1 MKSKNITVVL
11 GIVFLLLCGCET
23 EASPSQPLILA
34 IEGDAVNK
42 AAIEEV
48 IRTNPNILIPRSST
62 EYSMKIIEPD
72 PNIKYH
78 ILRIEP
84 DPDIEYSMIIID
96 PTTVVIFLFLG
107 SSNKVLII
115 DITLPIEVIIS
126 ITLISF
132 CCLIVP
138 KNFFNGVRFRT

>member
-1 MKSKNITVVL
+1 MKSKNTTVVL
-11 GIVFLLLCGCET
+11 GIAFLFLCGCET
-23 EASPSQPLILA
+23 EASPPQPLILA
-34 IEGDAVNK
+34 IEGDAVSK

-96 PTTVVIFLFLG
+96 PTTQKPPTTIDPNAL
-107 SSNKVLII
+107 KAII
-115 DITLPIEVIIS
+115 DELNKRRQESIE
-126 ITLISF
+126 
-132 CCLIVP
+132 
-138 KNFFNGVRFRT
+138 K

>member
-11 GIVFLLLCGCET
+11 RIAFLLLFGCEI
-23 EASPSQPLILA
+23 EASPPQPLILA

-48 IRTNPNILIPRSST
+48 IRANPNILIPGSSI

-84 DPDIEYSMIIID
+84 DPDTKYSMIIID
-96 PTTVVIFLFLG
+96 PTTQKPPTSIDPNALKAITDEL
-107 SSNKVLII
+107 NKRKQESL
-115 DITLPIEVIIS
+115 E
-126 ITLISF
+126 
-132 CCLIVP
+132 
-138 KNFFNGVRFRT
+138 K